1 MREPVR
7 IAVAGLGRMG
17 SIHALHVHELARE
30 TGNCTLAALCTDAP
44 EKAERLAAEMGCT
57 VPIFR
62 SVEALADAG
71 VSDATVIAT
80 PTPCHREHSTTLVE
94 RGQRVL
100 LEKPMTEVF
109 ETDLEFATQLDS
121 THPHALMLAF
131 QRRFDPPLAY
141 ARELVSRGAIG
152 RIFKVYSAME
162 DSSPAPDG
170 FKSGG
175 ILADMSIHNVDEVL
189 WLTGKMPRA
198 ALMIGSRIY
207 SHRLT
212 TCEEDF
218 DDALLYLWFEEE
230 LVAEIQVGRNH
241 VAGYRTETVIYGE
254 EGEIQVDR
262 FHQQPLEVI
271 VQAYGRRGRT
281 EPPAYRSFSMRDYG
295 QPVPEFVERFGWA
308 YKAELAAF
316 ISCCQSNQPF
326 PVSQRDGV
334 RAQQVIRAGMQ
345 SVVRPGAIIG
355 PRDNSVSRHKS
366 VDYRTPWGSTG
377 R

>member
-1 MREPVR
+1 
-7 IAVAGLGRMG
+7 
-17 SIHALHVHELARE
+17 
-30 TGNCTLAALCTDAP
+30 
-44 EKAERLAAEMGCT
+44 
-57 VPIFR
+57 
-62 SVEALADAG
+62 
-71 VSDATVIAT
+71 
-80 PTPCHREHSTTLVE
+80 
-94 RGQRVL
+94 
-100 LEKPMTEVF
+100 
-109 ETDLEFATQLDS
+109 
-121 THPHALMLAF
+121 
-131 QRRFDPPLAY
+131 
-141 ARELVSRGAIG
+141 
-152 RIFKVYSAME
+152 ME

-189 WLTGKMPRA
+189 WITGKMPRA

-281 EPPAYRSFSMRDYG
+281 EPLAYRSFSMRDYDR
-295 QPVPEFVERFGWA
+295 PVPEFVERFGWA

-345 SVVRPGAIIG
+345 SVVKPGPIIG

-366 VDYRTPWGSTG
+366 LDR
-377 R
+377 

>member
-1 MREPVR
+1 
-7 IAVAGLGRMG
+7 MG
-17 SIHALHVHELARE
+17 SIHALHVHELALE
-30 TGNCTLAALCTDAP
+30 TRACTLAALCC
-44 EKAERLAAEMGCT
+44 EEVNKAERFAAEIGCD

-62 SVEALADAG
+62 SVEELAGAG

-80 PTPCHREHSTTLVE
+80 PTPCHRQHATALIE

-100 LEKPMTEVF
+100 LEKPMTEIL
-109 ETDLEFATQLDS
+109 ETDLEFAAQLDAA
-121 THPHALMLAF
+121 HPYALMLAF
-131 QRRFDPPLAY
+131 QRRFDPALQY
-141 ARELVSRGAIG
+141 ARELVSRGAVG

-162 DSSPAPDG
+162 DSSPAPNG

-175 ILADMSIHNVDEVL
+175 LLADMSIHNVDEVL

-230 LVAEIQVGRNH
+230 LTAEIQVGRNH

-254 EGEIQVDR
+254 EGEIQVNR
-262 FHQQPLEVI
+262 FRQKPLEVI
-271 VQAYGRRGRT
+271 VEVFGRRGRM
-281 EPPAYRSFSMRDYG
+281 EPLAHRNFPMRDYG
-295 QPVPEFVERFGWA
+295 RAVPEFVERFGPA

-316 ISCCQSNQPF
+316 VECCQSNQPF
-326 PVSQRDGV
+326 LVSQADGV

-345 SVVRPGAIIG
+345 SVVRPGPVAD
-355 PRDNSVSRHKS
+355 R
-366 VDYRTPWGSTG
+366 
-377 R
+377 